1 MNKHVQVMI
10 ACAGLF
16 AGITV
21 YENSEVHWTRKDT
34 AFIWLKGCQLI
45 ETCDGYQEAL
55 KEAMKDSNSK
65 YYKKYIFIRELNL
78 HKMNPIPV
86 CKFDE
91 YE

>member
-1 MNKHVQVMI
+1 MI

-55 KEAMKDSNSK
+55 KEAMKDSTLTNSEFWVLK
-65 YYKKYIFIRELNL
+65 EIYNDGYDKHRMKGL
-78 HKMNPIPV
+78 
-86 CKFDE
+86 D
-91 YE
+91 

>member
-1 MNKHVQVMI
+1 VNKHVQVMI

-55 KEAMKDSNSK
+55 KEAMKDSTLTNSEFWVLK
-65 YYKKYIFIRELNL
+65 EIYNDGYDKHRMKGL
-78 HKMNPIPV
+78 
-86 CKFDE
+86 D
-91 YE
+91 

>member
-55 KEAMKDSNSK
+55 KEAMKDSTLTNSEFWVLK
-65 YYKKYIFIRELNL
+65 EIYNDGYDKLRMKGL
-78 HKMNPIPV
+78 
-86 CKFDE
+86 D
-91 YE
+91 